1 MMTQK
6 KSRIKCPS
14 LGLTLAAHALR
25 EALEEQ
31 RVILPVTLEEL
42 QGLCARERRPRILA
56 GYLRWQREEIS
67 RLLARCIVENAD
79 TMEAE
84 FLHRHYR
91 EGRSIHYLSLHLPA
105 SERYLYAR
113 AYPGTS
119 LRAPFLPCEHGRCL
133 CPRASSEP
141 PLYP

>member
-56 GYLRWQREEIS
+56 GYLRAASS
-67 RLLARCIVENAD
+67 RTPTRW
-79 TMEAE
+79 
-84 FLHRHYR
+84 R
-91 EGRSIHYLSLHLPA
+91 LSFSTVTTVRA
-105 SERYLYAR
+105 GAFTTFRY
-113 AYPGTS
+113 T
-119 LRAPFLPCEHGRCL
+119 FLPLSGISTPCTSVSL
-133 CPRASSEP
+133 DISPRSFFTV
-141 PLYP
+141 

>member
-42 QGLCARERRPRILA
+42 QGLCARERPCGVSALA
-56 GYLRWQREEIS
+56 
-67 RLLARCIVENAD
+67 ARGDLTSPCA
-79 TMEAE
+79 
-84 FLHRHYR
+84 LHRR
-91 EGRSIHYLSLHLPA
+91 ERRHDG
-105 SERYLYAR
+105 
-113 AYPGTS
+113 G
-119 LRAPFLPCEHGRCL
+119 
-133 CPRASSEP
+133 
-141 PLYP
+141 